1 MLGNNLCHYLQ
12 DEFNIFAF
20 HRQKVLVPC
29 YDNFSVDLTNSNEIT
44 NYIKKIK
51 PSYIIHTAGLVNIE
65 KSDLNPD
72 LCYIKNVKT
81 TEHLANICSEKIK
94 LIYISTDQIYGKNK
108 FKTEDKKLYPLNQYG
123 KSKYLAEN
131 IVLKT
136 CKNGLIIRTNPFGW
150 NIKSDRISSAEWIY
164 QSLVNKK
171 ITLYND
177 YIFSPIY
184 SGELALILIKL
195 LKYNKSGIYNIASK
209 NICSK
214 YDFGLHLA
222 EIIKSNTSLIIEGTI
237 KENSFLSNR
246 NFDLS
251 LNTKNF

>member
-1 MLGNNLCHYLQ
+1 M
-12 DEFNIFAF
+12 
-20 HRQKVLVPC
+20 
-29 YDNFSVDLTNSNEIT
+29 
-44 NYIKKIK
+44 
-51 PSYIIHTAGLVNIE
+51 NIE

-72 LCYIKNVKT
+72 LCYIENVKT

-108 FKTEDKKLYPLNQYG
+108 FKTEDKKKLYPLNQYG

-171 ITLYND
+171 N
-177 YIFSPIY
+177 
-184 SGELALILIKL
+184 
-195 LKYNKSGIYNIASK
+195 NI
-209 NICSK
+209 IQ
-214 YDFGLHLA
+214 
-222 EIIKSNTSLIIEGTI
+222 
-237 KENSFLSNR
+237 
-246 NFDLS
+246 
-251 LNTKNF
+251 